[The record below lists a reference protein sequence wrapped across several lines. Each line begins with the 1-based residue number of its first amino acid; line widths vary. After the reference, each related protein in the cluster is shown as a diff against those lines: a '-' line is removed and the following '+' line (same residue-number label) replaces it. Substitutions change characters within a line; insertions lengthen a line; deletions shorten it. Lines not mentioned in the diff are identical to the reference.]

1 MASCAHATWPSP
13 CGLRPSQHGRGCA
26 RGKVAAGGLARCISD
41 DARWPLL
48 LESVLSLGW
57 RRRCEVTGTGGG
69 HWYWYWHWYWWWL
82 RPSTLASFH
91 RLIDA
96 YSHRLTDAYSRRLT
110 DAYSRRLTDAYSRR
124 LTDAYSRRLTDAYS
138 HRLTEGFAPTRS
150 ARPHCSRAAHSHPLA
165 ASSLAAYSLAA
176 SSSMV
181 TRESAYSSAASV
193 LQMGVG

>member
-1 MASCAHATWPSP
+1 VWGVYCTVICVHVDMASCAHATWPSP

-96 YSHRLTDAYSRRLT
+96 CSRRLT
-110 DAYSRRLTDAYSRR
+110 DAYSH
-124 LTDAYSRRLTDAYS
+124 RLTDAYS